1 MKHIEE
7 GIEGQNRP
15 KMGVFG
21 VKRGKI
27 EKILLKI
34 KKHIKNYIIDL

>member
-1 MKHIEE
+1 MKRIEE

-27 EKILLKI
+27 EKFLLKI
-34 KKHIKNYIIDL
+34 RKRIKNYIIDL